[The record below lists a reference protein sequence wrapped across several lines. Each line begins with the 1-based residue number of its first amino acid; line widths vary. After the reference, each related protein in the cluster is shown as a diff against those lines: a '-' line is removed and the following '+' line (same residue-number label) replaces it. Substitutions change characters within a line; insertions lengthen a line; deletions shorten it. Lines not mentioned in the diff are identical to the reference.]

1 MSVNIEVFYA
11 KAIKLKLKAH
21 IMALYIET
29 TFENYDTF
37 LLEPLDKIMFAI
49 YINLCPYRDIH
60 GFPFGES
67 KKNASNKLCI
77 ELC

>member
-1 MSVNIEVFYA
+1 
-11 KAIKLKLKAH
+11 
-21 IMALYIET
+21 MALYIET

-67 KKNASNKLCI
+67 KKNASNNYA
-77 ELC
+77 